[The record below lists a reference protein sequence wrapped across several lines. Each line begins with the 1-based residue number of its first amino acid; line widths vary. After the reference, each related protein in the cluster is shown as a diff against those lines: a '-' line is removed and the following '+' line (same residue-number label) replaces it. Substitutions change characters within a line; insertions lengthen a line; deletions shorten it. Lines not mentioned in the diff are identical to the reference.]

1 MVVLPSGG
9 FQYELQILE
18 YIAIGQQL
26 VVLEND
32 AHAPAKVRDVLAS
45 DFGQVEACDPP
56 FAFDQRQFGVQG
68 FHQRTFAR
76 PYAADQVDQFAGPDG
91 KVHVRKHQ
99 VAIVPLFT
107 EAGLLERVPG
117 VVNRNVPEFDDG
129 IWFHNTANLT
139 LQRYRIVQL
148 CPAFVDE
155 VLIILAD
162 NIEDSLWLL
171 TFGRENSICMIDF
184 EKVILPIFTSLF
196 CIFAFP
202 SDLMMKNR
210 NHYGCISKYK
220 ATL

>member
-1 MVVLPSGG
+1 MLISNKIHY
-9 FQYELQILE
+9 F
-18 YIAIGQQL
+18 
-26 VVLEND
+26 
-32 AHAPAKVRDVLAS
+32 
-45 DFGQVEACDPP
+45 
-56 FAFDQRQFGVQG
+56 
-68 FHQRTFAR
+68 
-76 PYAADQVDQFAGPDG
+76 
-91 KVHVRKHQ
+91 
-99 VAIVPLFT
+99 
-107 EAGLLERVPG
+107 
-117 VVNRNVPEFDDG
+117 RNF
-129 IWFHNTANLT
+129 T